1 MKSFL
6 ITAFGLALAS
16 TSINR
21 IAHSEELPP
30 ICPPTNTVA
39 NLNSVVDGDNN
50 MCRLTPEKYQ
60 VQIYEM
66 GLCTQAPIVSSV
78 FSKDSCIPTLINSSP
93 ISADMSG
100 RKSVNLKSQTRLPR
114 PASGKYSHAYM
125 ILAPVFKLQFSYT
138 LGGVTYYSKS
148 TSTSYSTPNSNATTD
163 GPSLSFDETI
173 DTFDFTEGFSPTVE
187 NFLVKGG
194 TMTALLTDNDFN
206 AATSTG
212 SVTRLVG
219 SYMPDSEV
227 IISEDTVGLEVEF
240 TVTDMGGYAA
250 TGDSDNDSIGAF
262 ESGPFSMSF
271 TTF

>member
-1 MKSFL
+1 MKLFL

-30 ICPPTNTVA
+30 ICPPTNTAA
-39 NLNSVVDGDNN
+39 NLDSVVGDGN

-66 GLCTQAPIVSSV
+66 GMCTENPIVSSV
-78 FSKDSCIPTLINSSP
+78 FSKVSCIPTLINSSP
-93 ISADMSG
+93 ISADMSPG
-100 RKSVNLKSQTRLPR
+100 NSVNLKSQTKLPR
-114 PASGKYSHAYM
+114 PASGEYSYAYM
-125 ILAPVFKLQFSYT
+125 ILAPIFKLQFSYT
-138 LGGVTYYSKS
+138 LGGVTYYSES
-148 TSTSYSTPNSNATTD
+148 TSTRYSTPNNNVNTV
-163 GPSLSFDETI
+163 GPSLNFDETL
-173 DTFDFTEGFSPTVE
+173 DTFDFDGGFSPTVE
-187 NFLVKGG
+187 NFPVKGG
-194 TMTALLTDNDFN
+194 TMTALLTDNDFK

-219 SYMPDSEV
+219 SYKPNSKV

-240 TVTDMGGYAA
+240 TVTNMGGYAA
-250 TGDSDNDSIGAF
+250 TGDDDNDTIGAF